1 MPVDGFT
8 RAAVGL
14 TTICLGAGASVDPEV
29 TSSSQEVSLCNSNS
43 MALSLPR
50 AGGWT
55 DLPADV
61 TVSPPD
67 VALTLLL
74 LSTAASEPMGSYA
87 QMGWYAHRE
96 V

>member
-8 RAAVGL
+8 RVAVEL

-29 TSSSQEVSLCNSNS
+29 TSSTREVSLCDS
-43 MALSLPR
+43 MALSLPC
-50 AGGWT
+50 AGGWS